1 MLLQCKKMKQIRDVA
16 IIFHQISEEFFPL
29 IIENKECW
37 EIEEAPHDKKE
48 ENRRRRRRVGGEG
61 REGREEV
68 EEEGEEEK
76 EKSEYHCNLLLTNFA
91 NCLFLPTL
99 YVLKDAITL
108 YLT

>member
-1 MLLQCKKMKQIRDVA
+1 MSPLFFIKYQ
-16 IIFHQISEEFFPL
+16 SFFPL

-48 ENRRRRRRVGGEG
+48 ENKRRRGMGGEG

-68 EEEGEEEK
+68 AEEGEERK

-91 NCLFLPTL
+91 KCLFLSTL
-99 YVLKDAITL
+99 YVLKDAISL